1 MSDYISSTVN
11 RRESGVEIESG
22 IKLHKELFEPFER
35 AAAGDRATK
44 HSSDNINQSKIRFK
58 RARSDAEAGWTS
70 SAETAIKKRKHGTE
84 TEMTLRVPCP
94 FYINWTQR
102 RIRVRYRAFTK
113 GFQRLRS
120 SSNIS

>member
-1 MSDYISSTVN
+1 
-11 RRESGVEIESG
+11 
-22 IKLHKELFEPFER
+22 
-35 AAAGDRATK
+35 
-44 HSSDNINQSKIRFK
+44 
-58 RARSDAEAGWTS
+58 
-70 SAETAIKKRKHGTE
+70 
-84 TEMTLRVPCP
+84 MTLRVPCP